1 MNSIRIIFLVNLPV
15 LMLAI
20 AGFAEV
26 GMCEP
31 ASRSFNQLA
40 RQPSIRDLGI
50 SDTLSKLPI
59 EGTLID
65 STPPIVRFLSFES
78 SYSDTVP
85 YGIESLLNNKNLW
98 RKWQFVM
105 SPGGLG
111 KRLRA
116 SGTLGDD
123 VADSSLDNDVE
134 DQKRLHFKISTE
146 NQWDAYTF
154 GANYRHGESSGTNYR
169 HGGSSNDEQ
178 DGATTTQRID
188 VWGSRSWGN
197 LSVRPSVS
205 RFWKTPEK
213 GPRSRQSPF
222 VETQAGINIEYMF
235 LEWPYLSYSLGYFQG
250 LRESQRGIP
259 TEVVNTI
266 VSGLYYSSSS
276 WTTSL
281 STSYSKSNSDASSP
295 YTSISHDLSLSY
307 PLTETMS
314 FNAYASHASDNNRD
328 WDLDSRS
335 FYAEAGVI
343 WNPKKSSAYKSIF
356 SFVTSY
362 DKYIDAIYSDSDYDN
377 FSVWTF
383 LKIEL

>member
-1 MNSIRIIFLVNLPV
+1 MIRMGTAINTVICDFRVNLPV

-31 ASRSFNQLA
+31 TSRSFSPLNQSA

-50 SDTLSKLPI
+50 SDILPKLPI
-59 EGTLID
+59 EGTPID
-65 STPPIVRFLSFES
+65 STPPIARYLSFES
-78 SYSDTVP
+78 SYSETVP
-85 YGIESLLNNKNLW
+85 YGIESLLNKKNLW

-116 SGTLGDD
+116 SGVFGYD
-123 VADSSLDNDVE
+123 VVDFSLDDDLE
-134 DQKRLHFKISTE
+134 GQKLHRFQISTE

-154 GANYRHGESSGTNYR
+154 GAKYRHGESS
-169 HGGSSNDEQ
+169 NDEQ
-178 DGATTTQRID
+178 GGATTTVSQRID
-188 VWGSRSWGN
+188 VWGSRGWGN

-205 RFWKTPEK
+205 RFWTTPEK
-213 GPRSRQSPF
+213 GSRQWPF
-222 VETQAGINIEYMF
+222 VETQAGINIDYMF
-235 LEWPYLSYSLGYFQG
+235 LAWPYLGYSLGYFRG
-250 LRESQRGIP
+250 LRESQGGIP
-259 TEVVNTI
+259 TEVLNTI

-295 YTSISHDLSLSY
+295 YTSISHGLSLSY
-307 PLTETMS
+307 NLTDTVS
-314 FNAYASHASDNNRD
+314 FNAFASYASDNNRD

-335 FYAEAGVI
+335 LYAEAGVV
-343 WNPKKSSAYKSIF
+343 WNPKKSSPYKSIF

-362 DKYIDAIYSDSDYDN
+362 DKYIDAIYSDSGYEN
-377 FSVWTF
+377 FSVWMF